1 MQCANNALFCYYFAP
16 NAYDNA
22 EYTLKTKRLSQNEN
36 IPSGSRKRTLE
47 IKSSFFVS
55 LIAINKPSKGN
66 IFLLYRL
73 KTLASTNK
81 QIRNKLNLLHFYATN
96 TLQNYK
102 FIKLQPLK
110 VSISC
115 LLHLFIVFLQI

>member
-16 NAYDNA
+16 NKYDNA
-22 EYTLKTKRLSQNEN
+22 EYALKTKRLSKNEN

-55 LIAINKPSKGN
+55 LIETNKPSKGN

-73 KTLASTNK
+73 KTLANFNK
-81 QIRNKLNLLHFYATN
+81 RIRNKLNLLHFHATN

-102 FIKLQPLK
+102 FIKL
-110 VSISC
+110 
-115 LLHLFIVFLQI
+115 